1 MKFHSDGYRVTA
13 FFQQGCAA
21 VAPQGYRVTG
31 FSPKGCAALF
41 PKGYRVTAFFPKVKT
56 LFTAFSSQG
65 YRFSPPRLPVPRR
78 LNHSNSKRNCQKVT
92 GLPVRNTS
100 VLYITRK
107 KATSIFFLAHSVR
120 YQEKS
125 GNPVTFAC
133 KYPPTLGNFGYR
145 SPVTTGNSG
154 NPANFPRNHSIRV
167 AWRSLS

>member
-1 MKFHSDGYRVTA
+1 MRKGAATMKFPFD
-13 FFQQGCAA
+13 
-21 VAPQGYRVTG
+21 GYRVTG
-31 FSPKGCAALF
+31 FFQQGCTTPHL
-41 PKGYRVTAFFPKVKT
+41 KSYRVTAFFPKVKT
-56 LFTAFSSQG
+56 HSAVFSAQG
-65 YRFSPPRLPVPRR
+65 YRFLPPGLPVLRR
-78 LNHSNSKRNCQKVT
+78 LNHSISIRICQKVT

-107 KATSIFFLAHSVR
+107 KATFIFFLAHSVR

-133 KYPPTLGNFGYR
+133 KYSPTLGNFGYR

-154 NPANFPRNHSIRV
+154 NPGISSQNHSIRD